1 MPLLVWLVSM
11 ILMVG
16 GFVVMGYSFVT
27 PGLEAVLFVVGF
39 FMTMASI
46 ALPIE
51 YGYRGNRTRG

>member
-1 MPLLVWLVSM
+1 
-11 ILMVG
+11 MVG